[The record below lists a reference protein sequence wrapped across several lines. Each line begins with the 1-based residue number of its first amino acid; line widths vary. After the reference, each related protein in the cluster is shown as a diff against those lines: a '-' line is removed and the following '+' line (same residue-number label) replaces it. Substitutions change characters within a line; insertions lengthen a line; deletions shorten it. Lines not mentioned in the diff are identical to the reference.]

1 MLIARSR
8 DQLSG
13 ARPASFG
20 HACPPSGRLGHLRT
34 CRRELTRGTRDAD
47 GARMTER
54 TPLFDTEEIELLFSE
69 AEDRPATSA
78 TAELRGAFAADLPRG
93 VEVATID
100 AEVAMLRA
108 GDDDLPVLEVELD
121 CLDDSVPRP
130 AESAAPSATAPG
142 AQTTAVPRGTST
154 MPSRGATPPRSR
166 DYPTRFS
173 PNHTM
178 MASAENMR
186 LALAFDHLELE
197 LARLGTRWDSHA
209 PRSRIEAITR
219 DFAAF
224 MRILLE
230 DVELEPIYSRS
241 AETSMLVHD
250 TYVRLITVAGVLREA
265 MEGKWANAAD
275 IASAYAHAEA
285 TLDAFTP
292 FVGLADRAMRRIC
305 LEAETLEGAL
315 RWLSRQLD
323 EEAAERLRAAEAF
336 VPRRRVGSRF
346 RDN

>member
-1 MLIARSR
+1 
-8 DQLSG
+8 
-13 ARPASFG
+13 
-20 HACPPSGRLGHLRT
+20 
-34 CRRELTRGTRDAD
+34 
-47 GARMTER
+47 MTER

-69 AEDRPATSA
+69 AEERPATSA
-78 TAELRGAFAADLPRG
+78 TAELPGAFAADLPRG
-93 VEVATID
+93 VEVANVD
-100 AEVAMLRA
+100 AEVAIAMLGRD
-108 GDDDLPVLEVELD
+108 GDDDLPVLEVELESI
-121 CLDDSVPRP
+121 DDHPSSSSGI
-130 AESAAPSATAPG
+130 ESTAPSG
-142 AQTTAVPRGTST
+142 ESGGSTTASGSSRPDEKPPDVRTP
-154 MPSRGATPPRSR
+154 PAPRGATPKTRGTSPPPHPR
-166 DYPTRFS
+166 DYPTLFS
-173 PNHTM
+173 PNHTV
-178 MASAENMR
+178 MASAENIR

-197 LARLGTRWDSHA
+197 LARLRDRWESYA
-209 PRSRIEAITR
+209 PRSRIEAIAS
-219 DFAAF
+219 DYAAF

-275 IASAYAHAEA
+275 LVSAYAHAEA

-336 VPRRRVGSRF
+336 VPRRYAGSRF

>member
-1 MLIARSR
+1 
-8 DQLSG
+8 
-13 ARPASFG
+13 
-20 HACPPSGRLGHLRT
+20 
-34 CRRELTRGTRDAD
+34 
-47 GARMTER
+47 MTER
-54 TPLFDTEEIELLFSE
+54 SPLFDTEEIELLFSE

-78 TAELRGAFAADLPRG
+78 TAALPGAFAAHLPRG
-93 VEVATID
+93 VEIANVD
-100 AEVAMLRA
+100 AEVAVAMLGRS
-108 GDDDLPVLEVELD
+108 DNDDLELLDVELES
-121 CLDDSVPRP
+121 LDDHEHAPAPRGAEAKPPSRRP
-130 AESAAPSATAPG
+130 A
-142 AQTTAVPRGTST
+142 
-154 MPSRGATPPRSR
+154 PPERQR
-166 DYPTRFS
+166 EYPTMFS
-173 PNHTM
+173 PNHTVV
-178 MASAENMR
+178 ASAENLR

-197 LARLGTRWDSHA
+197 LARLRSRWESHA
-209 PRSRIEAITR
+209 PRGRIDSIAT

-275 IASAYAHAEA
+275 LVAAYAHAEA

-315 RWLSRQLD
+315 RWLAGSSTRKPPS
-323 EEAAERLRAAEAF
+323 ACAP
-336 VPRRRVGSRF
+336 PRPTYHAGSRARGF
-346 RDN
+346 ATTEAG

>member
-1 MLIARSR
+1 
-8 DQLSG
+8 
-13 ARPASFG
+13 
-20 HACPPSGRLGHLRT
+20 
-34 CRRELTRGTRDAD
+34 
-47 GARMTER
+47 MTER

-78 TAELRGAFAADLPRG
+78 TAALPGAFAAHLPRG
-93 VEVATID
+93 VEVANVD
-100 AEVAMLRA
+100 AEVAVAMLGRN
-108 GDDDLPVLEVELD
+108 GNDDLELLDIELETLDDDEHA
-121 CLDDSVPRP
+121 P
-130 AESAAPSATAPG
+130 AP
-142 AQTTAVPRGTST
+142 
-154 MPSRGATPPRSR
+154 RGATAEVSSPETPTRSAPRGAPAKPPRE
-166 DYPTRFS
+166 YPTMFS
-173 PNHTM
+173 PNHTVV
-178 MASAENMR
+178 ASAENLR

-197 LARLGTRWDSHA
+197 LARLRSRWESHA
-209 PRSRIEAITR
+209 PRGRIDSITT

-265 MEGKWANAAD
+265 MEGKWASAAD
-275 IASAYAHAEA
+275 LVAAYAHAEA

-323 EEAAERLRAAEAF
+323 EEAAERLRAAEAY
-336 VPRRRVGSRF
+336 VPRGVTSSRF